1 MHSTKSQALQTGLA
15 QTSIGRG
22 CHTYPDVMNTDWQQR
37 IGKGWSKEGT
47 VSNNFLSL
55 ARFAKMPRLV
65 DCAFAAGN
73 LATWQ
78 DVCS

>member
-1 MHSTKSQALQTGLA
+1 
-15 QTSIGRG
+15 
-22 CHTYPDVMNTDWQQR
+22 MNTDWQQR

-65 DCAFAAGN
+65 DCVFAAGN